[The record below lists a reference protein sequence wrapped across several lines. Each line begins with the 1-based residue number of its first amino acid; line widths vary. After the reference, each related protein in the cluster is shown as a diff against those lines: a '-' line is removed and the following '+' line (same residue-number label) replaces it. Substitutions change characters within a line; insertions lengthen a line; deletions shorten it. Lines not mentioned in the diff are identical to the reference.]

1 MDMDIL
7 KQTGRYL
14 LCRKSS
20 DGCGCLRGRVKRFI
34 KIVDKKNMIIKQ
46 KTEECEK
53 LKIRILELE
62 EIIKK

>member
-34 KIVDKKNMIIKQ
+34 KIVDKKKHDN
-46 KTEECEK
+46 KTK
-53 LKIRILELE
+53 NRRM
-62 EIIKK
+62 